1 MFNIILDNSSAA
13 FELALFFP
21 YIINIFF
28 SPKFQMFAPFL
39 LNVKNMGGKII
50 WVCFTL
56 EKITR

>member
-50 WVCFTL
+50 
-56 EKITR
+56 